1 MVFLFCLFCFKGRC
15 NVEQVLINT
24 LQGQGIWTV
33 CSVLLVVFVIKDSKA
48 REEKLMD
55 HLDRTNEAHEKIAK
69 SMDSLERRME
79 NVETLS
85 RKGEL

>member
-1 MVFLFCLFCFKGRC
+1 M
-15 NVEQVLINT
+15 EQVLINT

-33 CSVLLVVFVIKDSKA
+33 CSVLLVIYVLKDSKA

-55 HLDRTNEAHEKIAK
+55 HLDKTNEAHEKIAK

-79 NVETLS
+79 NVEIYQ
-85 RKGEL
+85 RRGDING